1 MLSHLHTWYH
11 LISHGGSAAAVIG
24 FILIV
29 IVSFLPVLPI
39 PLIAAAVGAVDPL
52 PLAIVSTW
60 LGACA
65 GALAKFFL
73 ERLVLRRPVHHW
85 LGRYR
90 AWQSVVAYVERHGFY
105 AVLVTRLIPVFPSSV
120 VNTAG
125 AVTGISKSQFVI
137 ATLIG
142 KLPTMVVFTVAGSQL
157 TTHFWG
163 TMAWLTVYGVAVAGA
178 VWWLQRVL
186 RSRVSDGRGEEPE
199 G

>member
-52 PLAIVSTW
+52 PL
-60 LGACA
+60 
-65 GALAKFFL
+65 
-73 ERLVLRRPVHHW
+73 
-85 LGRYR
+85 
-90 AWQSVVAYVERHGFY
+90 VERHGFY

-120 VNTAG
+120 ISTAG

-157 TTHFWG
+157 TTHLWS
-163 TMAWLTVYGVAVAGA
+163 TMAWLTVYGLAVAGA
-178 VWWLQRVL
+178 VWWLQRAL
-186 RSRVSDGRGEEPE
+186 RSRDSGGHREEPE